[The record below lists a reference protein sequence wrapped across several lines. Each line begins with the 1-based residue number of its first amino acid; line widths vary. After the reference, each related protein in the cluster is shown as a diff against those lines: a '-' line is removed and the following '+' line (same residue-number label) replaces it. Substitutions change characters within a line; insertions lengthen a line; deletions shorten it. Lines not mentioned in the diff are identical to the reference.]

1 MKGLVGEYQEEYH
14 VLFINLSEGPEHFC
28 PLHFGIGVTKE
39 NTSVK
44 HYMEQYSHRE
54 EIEPNQLE

>member
-1 MKGLVGEYQEEYH
+1 MKGLVEEYQEEYH

-44 HYMEQYSHRE
+44 H
-54 EIEPNQLE
+54 